1 MCTECGPGNAWQ
13 MCIKFSL
20 QQLAYKTKW
29 QQGLPAGGVAALLV
43 VVWWLAPACHK
54 PAAG

>member
-1 MCTECGPGNAWQ
+1 